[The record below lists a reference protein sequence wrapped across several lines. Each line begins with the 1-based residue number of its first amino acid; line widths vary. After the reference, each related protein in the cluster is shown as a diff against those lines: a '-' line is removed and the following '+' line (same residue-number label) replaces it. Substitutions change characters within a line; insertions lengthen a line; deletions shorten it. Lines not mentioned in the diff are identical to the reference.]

1 MFRNLA
7 SFTFNS
13 SSNTAISKGG
23 WYIISNQTV
32 NALAGNDKITG
43 RGGIVGIQIEGKLD
57 TGSGDDRI
65 TGTSADAN
73 GNGNGIYNTGTI
85 DTGSGKDSIVG
96 IGPSIGIYNNGTIST
111 GYGNDVIKGSGRSSG
126 IQNDRI
132 IDTGAGDDSI
142 DALQGGFSGI
152 GQTYLGSGNDTV
164 KGFVVPGSQAGFTLG
179 TFDGGSGTDRI
190 LLGQGTYTI
199 TASSIT
205 SGGLTMT
212 VNAFEKVG
220 GANGGLF
227 NLANGTLS
235 VAANG
240 VATFAA

>member
-7 SFTFNS
+7 TFTFNGF
-13 SSNTAISKGG
+13 SNTAISKGG
-23 WYIISNQTV
+23 WYVISNQTV
-32 NALAGNDKITG
+32 NALAGNDKIKG

-57 TGSGDDRI
+57 TGSGNDKI
-65 TGTSADAN
+65 TGTGADA
-73 GNGNGIYNTGTI
+73 NGNGIYNTGTI

-111 GYGNDVIKGSGRSSG
+111 GYGNDVIKGSGRSCG

-132 IDTGAGDDSI
+132 IDTGAGDDII

-152 GQTYLGSGNDTV
+152 GQTHLGSGNDTL
-164 KGFVVPGSQAGFTLG
+164 KGFVVPGSQAGFEIG

-199 TASSIT
+199 TASSIA
-205 SGGLTMT
+205 SGGVTMT

-227 NLANGTLS
+227 DLANGTLT
-235 VAANG
+235 VTANG
-240 VATFAA
+240 VASFAA

>member
-1 MFRNLA
+1 MFRSLA
-7 SFTFNS
+7 TFTFNDF
-13 SSNTAISKGG
+13 SNTAISKGG
-23 WYIISNQTV
+23 WYVVSNQTV

-57 TGSGDDRI
+57 TGSGNDEI
-65 TGTSADAN
+65 TGTGADAN
-73 GNGNGIYNTGTI
+73 GDGIYNTGTI
-85 DTGSGKDSIVG
+85 DTGLGKDSIIG
-96 IGPSIGIYNNGTIST
+96 IGPSVGVYNNGNINT
-111 GYGNDVIKGSGRSSG
+111 GKGNDLIKGTGRSCG

-132 IDTGAGDDSI
+132 IDTGAGDDII
-142 DALQGGFSGI
+142 DALKGGFSGI
-152 GQTYLGSGNDTV
+152 GQTYLGSGNDTL
-164 KGFVVPGSQAGFTLG
+164 KGFVVQGSQTGFKLG

-212 VNAFEKVG
+212 VNEFEKVG

-227 NLANGTLS
+227 NLANGTLT

-240 VATFAA
+240 VASLAA